1 MNFAV
6 KAVLVASLL
15 AAALPA
21 QACFAPPPELVK
33 HHRDLVAD
41 SATIVLA
48 RALAP
53 DSAETGHSLGDATP
67 HFEAVEVLKGEI
79 APTFSLENGRYL
91 VASEEQEF
99 LLDDFVSDF
108 SGHRDIAVW
117 DRFRTR
123 QWNESDCGMM
133 PRFEP
138 GETYLL
144 FPDHPHW
151 RAYELIRSEDDLWL
165 TAVRNLLADSTRRAG
180 LAVTVPQWLSLARGA
195 FVVRAASCD
204 SLDFDVV
211 EVLVGNAD
219 GKWEPSPRSRT
230 QYYGT
235 GWTCEIGSRF
245 LVVVYQDSRSG
256 PEHTDSGLF
265 NVDEGA
271 VDFNRAIEGVVLDGT
286 RWGGTEL
293 AVIGERTWSLA
304 DLQAELSRLQRP

>member
-1 MNFAV
+1 VNFAV

-53 DSAETGHSLGDATP
+53 DSAETGHSLGVATP

-180 LAVTVPQWLSLARGA
+180 LAVTVPQWLSFARGA
-195 FVVRAASCD
+195 FVVRAASCETAN
-204 SLDFDVV
+204 FDIV
-211 EVLVGNAD
+211 EVLVGNAE
-219 GKWEPSPRSRT
+219 GKWVPSSQSRT

-235 GWTCEIGSRF
+235 GWTCEIGSRL
-245 LVVVYQDSRSG
+245 LVVAYQEGWTD
-256 PEHTDSGLF
+256 PEYADFGLF
-265 NVDEGA
+265 NVDNGT
-271 VDFNRAIEGVVLDGT
+271 VDFSKAIDGEVIDGT
-286 RWGGTEL
+286 PVGGTEL
-293 AVIGERTWSLA
+293 DVAGSRVRSLDA
-304 DLQAELSRLQRP
+304 LKIELAKLQQP